1 MRCNAKR
8 RLGSLRDKIGMKVDK
23 GIAHYFGSRL
33 ALQGYKIKVETLT
46 YIRKYSRA
54 SRHY

>member
-23 GIAHYFGSRL
+23 GMAHYFGSRL